1 MIPMRRHVYA
11 TFTLTILIL
20 LSSLPLIAPAHAA
33 PTPVSGTITSD
44 TTWTKAGSPYNLTG
58 SVTVAS
64 GVTLTIE
71 PGVTVIFGSYYYLY
85 VNGTLNARG
94 TSAEKIVFQKNI
106 TNYYSYSTSQIIFT
120 QYSQGWNEQT
130 SQGCIIENAV
140 LQSIMLSIISSIKL
154 NYVESDHGFSV
165 SGGSPTVTNS
175 RFNLTDG
182 LSLYGSGA
190 VIVNNIFVGD
200 GSGQGIYGSGSVT
213 LTGNQIS
220 KCSIGVNVYSG
231 TWLISENTVS
241 GCGTGIQLN
250 SNAEVTIQRNLIN
263 KNTQNGIEGG
273 NADINSNTITNNRIG
288 IHNPLGGSSI
298 HNNNILSNSV
308 NSVTA
313 TKPDVDAANNW
324 WGTTDLA
331 AINQTIYDHWDDQQW
346 GKIMYSPILSSPS
359 SSAPSIP
366 SELLNPIPTA
376 QPTDQAQPTAT
387 VKPTPAYT
395 PMPTVDHNKIKNN
408 SNQDRSLLN
417 LNVIVVG
424 VAVLLGFVWVVV
436 LLGYR
441 LKSKIGAIRR

>member
-1 MIPMRRHVYA
+1 MRRHVCA
-11 TFTLTILIL
+11 TLTLAVLIL
-20 LSSLPLIAPAHAA
+20 LSSLPLISPAHAA

-44 TTWTKAGSPYNLTG
+44 TTWTKDGSPYNFVG
-58 SVTVAS
+58 SVTVPS

-71 PGVTVIFGSYYYLY
+71 PGVTVNFGSYYYYLT

-94 TSAEKIVFQKNI
+94 TSDEKIVFQKNSSS
-106 TNYYSYSTSQIIFT
+106 YYSNSQIMFT

-130 SQGCIIENAV
+130 GQGCIIENAV
-140 LQSIMLSIISSIKL
+140 LQSITLSVMSSIKL

-165 SGGSPTVTNS
+165 SAGSPTVTNS
-175 RFNLTDG
+175 RFNLSDG
-182 LSLYGSGA
+182 VSLYGNGA
-190 VIVNNIFVGD
+190 VISNNVFVGD

-231 TWLISENTVS
+231 TWLISENTIT
-241 GCGTGIQLN
+241 GCSTGIQLN
-250 SNAEVTIQRNLIN
+250 SNAKVTIQRNLIN
-263 KNTQNGIEGG
+263 KNSQSGIEGG
-273 NADINSNTITNNRIG
+273 NADIESNTITNNRIG

-298 HNNNILSNSV
+298 HNNNILSNAV

-313 TKPDVDAANNW
+313 TKPDVAAANNY

-331 AINQTIYDHWDDQQW
+331 VVNQTIYDHCDDQQW
-346 GKIMYSPILSSPS
+346 GTIMYSPILSSPS

-366 SELLNPIPTA
+366 DELLNPLPSA
-376 QPTDQAQPTAT
+376 QPTDPSHPTAT

-408 SNQDRSLLN
+408 SNQDRSMLN
-417 LNVIVVG
+417 FNVLVVG
-424 VAVLLGFVWVVV
+424 VAVLLGIVWVVV
-436 LLGYR
+436 LLGYC